1 MGWLRSEVPRGL
13 RWGVCSLV
21 AAFSL
26 VAVAGQNADARRR
39 KATGSSYSPAYAAI
53 VVDANSG
60 NVLHASNP
68 DALRH
73 PASLTKIMT
82 LFLLFER
89 LEAGKLKLDTPLK
102 VSEHAEDQAPT
113 KLGLEDGETIRVE
126 EAIKGMVT
134 RSANDAAVVVAEA
147 LADSEEEFARLMT
160 RKAHALGMSKT
171 VYKNA
176 SGLPNDSQVTT
187 ARDQAILGRA
197 IQERFP
203 AYYKYFQTQSF
214 VFRGHTIGNH
224 NRLLGRVEGVDG
236 IKTGFTNASGFNLV
250 TSLRRDKRHVV
261 AVVLGGSSAG
271 SRDSRMRELLSQY
284 VPSASTKR
292 TAPMIAEAAT
302 PKNEASKEA
311 SKSEGAKIDAIKL
324 EMAKKEP
331 VRATPADAK
340 PEGQHFDLASASS
353 VPVHLDLPPA
363 TVGQR
368 TAPGSSDPIQPV
380 AVKTFNVKGNNTVA
394 LAAPAPFAGLPRPS
408 EPTREPTRT
417 ETARAETPRTE
428 TARAEPA
435 RTEPTRT
442 EPTRIAAA
450 APAGGALP
458 PPPPGARPGVL
469 GVLPANVAMAT
480 PPVDPATSAPEAVK
494 PRPRSGWIIQIG
506 AYPDED
512 EAKRRLGMV
521 KIKALRMLS
530 TADPFTEP
538 TVKDGTTYYRAR
550 FAGLDKD
557 QAEAVCKFLKR
568 NDVECVAIKN

>member
-39 KATGSSYSPAYAAI
+39 KASGSNYSPAYAAI

-82 LFLLFER
+82 LYMLFER

-102 VSEHAEDQAPT
+102 VSAHAEDQAPT

-126 EAIKGMVT
+126 DAIKGMVT

-147 LADSEEEFARLMT
+147 LAESEEEFARLMT

-171 VYKNA
+171 VYRNA
-176 SGLPNDSQVTT
+176 SGLPNDAQVTT

-203 AYYKYFQTQSF
+203 TYYKYFQTKSF

-224 NRLLGRVEGVDG
+224 NRLLGRVDGVDG

-250 TSLRRDKRHVV
+250 TSLRRDKRYVV

-271 SRDSRMRELLSQY
+271 SRDSRMRELLTQY

-311 SKSEGAKIDAIKL
+311 VKEAIKEAAKNEVAKIDAMKIDAIKL

-331 VRATPADAK
+331 LRTAPAEAK
-340 PEGQHFDLASASS
+340 PEGQRFDLASASS

-363 TVGQR
+363 SAAPQR
-368 TAPGSSDPIQPV
+368 AAPGSSEPIQPV
-380 AVKTFNVKGNNTVA
+380 AVKTLNVKGNNTIAVA
-394 LAAPAPFAGLPRPS
+394 AQAPFAGLPRPN
-408 EPTREPTRT
+408 EATRS
-417 ETARAETPRTE
+417 
-428 TARAEPA
+428 EPA
-435 RTEPTRT
+435 RSEPAR
-442 EPTRIAAA
+442 PAAA
-450 APAGGALP
+450 APTAEALP

-469 GVLPANVAMAT
+469 GTLPASVAMAT
-480 PPVDPATSAPEAVK
+480 PAADPAPAASQA
-494 PRPRSGWIIQIG
+494 
-506 AYPDED
+506 
-512 EAKRRLGMV
+512 AK
-521 KIKALRMLS
+521 
-530 TADPFTEP
+530 
-538 TVKDGTTYYRAR
+538 
-550 FAGLDKD
+550 
-557 QAEAVCKFLKR
+557 
-568 NDVECVAIKN
+568 

>member
-39 KATGSSYSPAYAAI
+39 KASGSNYSPAYAAI

-60 NVLHASNP
+60 TVLHASNP

-82 LFLLFER
+82 LYMLFER
-89 LEAGKLKLDTPLK
+89 LEAGKLKLDTRLK
-102 VSEHAEDQAPT
+102 VSAHAEDQAPT
-113 KLGLEDGETIRVE
+113 KLDLEDGETILVE

-147 LADSEEEFARLMT
+147 LAESEEEFARLMT
-160 RKAHALGMSKT
+160 RKAHSLGMTKT
-171 VYKNA
+171 VYRNA

-203 AYYKYFQTQSF
+203 TYYKYFQTKSF

-284 VPSASTKR
+284 VPSAATKR

-302 PKNEASKEA
+302 PKNEGPKN
-311 SKSEGAKIDAIKL
+311 EGPKIDAIKS
-324 EMAKKEP
+324 EMAKNEP
-331 VRATPADAK
+331 AVVRAAPAEAK
-340 PEGQHFDLASASS
+340 PEGQRFDLASASS

-363 TVGQR
+363 SAAPQR
-368 TAPGSSDPIQPV
+368 AAPGSNDPIQPV
-380 AVKTFNVKGNNTVA
+380 MVKTFNVKGNNTVA
-394 LAAPAPFAGLPRPS
+394 LAAPAAAPFAGLPRPN
-408 EPTREPTRT
+408 
-417 ETARAETPRTE
+417 
-428 TARAEPA
+428 EPA
-435 RTEPTRT
+435 RTEPART
-442 EPTRIAAA
+442 EPPRTEPARTAVP
-450 APAGGALP
+450 APTGDALP

-469 GVLPANVAMAT
+469 GTLPASVAMAT
-480 PPVDPATSAPEAVK
+480 PPADPTPTPSQAAK
-494 PRPRSGWIIQIG
+494 PRPRSGWIIQVG

-512 EAKRRLGMV
+512 EAKRRLGTV
-521 KIKALRMLS
+521 KIKALRLLS
-530 TADPFTEP
+530 DAEPFTEP

-550 FAGLDKD
+550 FAGLNKD
-557 QAEAVCKFLKR
+557 QAEAVCSYLKR
-568 NDVECVAIKN
+568 NDVECVAIKY

>member
-39 KATGSSYSPAYAAI
+39 KASGSSYSPAYAAI

-60 NVLHASNP
+60 NILHSSNP

-82 LFLLFER
+82 LYMLFER
-89 LEAGKLKLDTPLK
+89 LDAGKIKLDTPLK

-113 KLGLEDGETIRVE
+113 KLGLEDGETIQVE

-147 LADSEEEFARLMT
+147 LAGSEEEFARLMT
-160 RKAHALGMSKT
+160 RKAQALGMSKT
-171 VYKNA
+171 VYRNA
-176 SGLPNDSQVTT
+176 SGLPNDAQVTT

-203 AYYKYFQTQSF
+203 TYYKYFQTKAF

-271 SRDSRMRELLSQY
+271 SRDSRMRELLTQY
-284 VPSASTKR
+284 VPAASTKR
-292 TAPMIAEAAT
+292 TAAMIAEAAA
-302 PKNEASKEA
+302 PKNEAPKVEA
-311 SKSEGAKIDAIKL
+311 IKSE
-324 EMAKKEP
+324 MARNEPAP
-331 VRATPADAK
+331 VRAAEAK
-340 PEGQHFDLASASS
+340 PDREGQRFDLASASS

-363 TVGQR
+363 SAAPQR
-368 TAPGSSDPIQPV
+368 AAPGSSDPIQPV
-380 AVKTFNVKGNNTVA
+380 AVKTFNVKGNNTFA
-394 LAAPAPFAGLPRPS
+394 LAAPSSAPFAGLPRPNES
-408 EPTREPTRT
+408 ARSESVRAEPTRAEP
-417 ETARAETPRTE
+417 PRP
-428 TARAEPA
+428 EPA
-435 RTEPTRT
+435 RT
-442 EPTRIAAA
+442 A
-450 APAGGALP
+450 APAPAGDALP

-469 GVLPANVAMAT
+469 GTLPASVAMAT
-480 PPVDPATSAPEAVK
+480 PPAAPPVAK
-494 PRPRSGWIIQIG
+494 PRPRGGWIVQIG

-512 EAKRRLGMV
+512 EAKRRLGTV
-521 KIKALRMLS
+521 KIKALRLLS
-530 TADPFTEP
+530 DAEPFTEP

-550 FAGLDKD
+550 FAGLNKD
-557 QAEAVCKFLKR
+557 QAEAVCSYLKR

>member
-39 KATGSSYSPAYAAI
+39 KASGSNYSPAYAAI

-60 NVLHASNP
+60 TVLHASNP

-82 LFLLFER
+82 LYMLFER

-102 VSEHAEDQAPT
+102 VSAHAEDQAPT
-113 KLGLEDGETIRVE
+113 KLDLEDGETILVE

-147 LADSEEEFARLMT
+147 LAESEEEFARLMT

-171 VYKNA
+171 VYRNA
-176 SGLPNDSQVTT
+176 SGLPNDAQVTT

-203 AYYKYFQTQSF
+203 TYYKYFQTKSF

-284 VPSASTKR
+284 VPSAATKR

-302 PKNEASKEA
+302 PKNEAAKN
-311 SKSEGAKIDAIKL
+311 EGPKVDTIKL
-324 EMAKKEP
+324 EMAKNEP
-331 VRATPADAK
+331 AAVRAAPAEAK
-340 PEGQHFDLASASS
+340 PEGQRFDLASASS
-353 VPVHLDLPPA
+353 VPVHLDLPSASAAP
-363 TVGQR
+363 QR
-368 TAPGSSDPIQPV
+368 AAPGSNDPIQPV
-380 AVKTFNVKGNNTVA
+380 MVKTFNVKGNNTVA
-394 LAAPAPFAGLPRPS
+394 SAATAPFAGLPRPN
-408 EPTREPTRT
+408 EP
-417 ETARAETPRTE
+417 ARAD
-428 TARAEPA
+428 PA
-435 RTEPTRT
+435 RTEPAR
-442 EPTRIAAA
+442 AA
-450 APAGGALP
+450 APAGDALP

-469 GVLPANVAMAT
+469 GTLPASVAMAT
-480 PPVDPATSAPEAVK
+480 PPADPAPPQAAK
-494 PRPRSGWIIQIG
+494 PRPRSGWIIQVG

-512 EAKRRLGMV
+512 EAKRRLGTV
-521 KIKALRMLS
+521 KIKALRLLS
-530 TADPFTEP
+530 DAEPFTEP

-550 FAGLDKD
+550 FAGLNKD
-557 QAEAVCKFLKR
+557 QAEAVCSYLKR

>member
-1 MGWLRSEVPRGL
+1 MGWLRSEAPRGL

-39 KATGSSYSPAYAAI
+39 KASGSNYSPAYAAI

-82 LFLLFER
+82 LYMLFER

-102 VSEHAEDQAPT
+102 VSAHAEDQAPT

-126 EAIKGMVT
+126 DAIKGMVT

-160 RKAHALGMSKT
+160 RKAQALGMSKT
-171 VYKNA
+171 VYRNA
-176 SGLPNDSQVTT
+176 SGLPNDAQVTT

-203 AYYKYFQTQSF
+203 TYYKYFQTQSF

-236 IKTGFTNASGFNLV
+236 IKTGYTNASGFNLV

-271 SRDSRMRELLSQY
+271 SRDSRMRELLTQY
-284 VPSASTKR
+284 VPSAATKR

-302 PKNEASKEA
+302 PKNE
-311 SKSEGAKIDAIKL
+311 GPKIDAIKS
-324 EMAKKEP
+324 EMAKNEP
-331 VRATPADAK
+331 AAVRAAEPKADR
-340 PEGQHFDLASASS
+340 EGQRFDLASASS
-353 VPVHLDLPPA
+353 VAVHLDLPA
-363 TVGQR
+363 TSAAQQR
-368 TAPGSSDPIQPV
+368 AAPGSSDPIQPV

-394 LAAPAPFAGLPRPS
+394 LAAPAPFAGLPRLN
-408 EPTREPTRT
+408 EPTRT
-417 ETARAETPRTE
+417 EL
-428 TARAEPA
+428 A
-435 RTEPTRT
+435 RT
-442 EPTRIAAA
+442 AAA
-450 APAGGALP
+450 APAGDALPP

-469 GVLPANVAMAT
+469 GTLPASAMAT
-480 PPVDPATSAPEAVK
+480 PPADPVPSAPQAAK
-494 PRPRSGWIIQIG
+494 PGPRGGWIIQVG

-512 EAKRRLGMV
+512 EAKRRLGTV
-521 KIKALRMLS
+521 KIKALRLLS
-530 TADPFTEP
+530 DAEPFTEP
-538 TVKDGTTYYRAR
+538 TIKDGATYYRAR
-550 FAGLDKD
+550 FAGLNKD
-557 QAEAVCKFLKR
+557 QAEAVCSYLKR
-568 NDVECVAIKN
+568 NDVECVAMKN

>member
-39 KATGSSYSPAYAAI
+39 KTTGSSYSPAYAAI

-82 LFLLFER
+82 LYLLFER

-126 EAIKGMVT
+126 DAIKGMVT

-176 SGLPNDSQVTT
+176 SGLPNDAQVTS

-203 AYYKYFQTQSF
+203 NYYKYFQTRSF

-271 SRDSRMRELLSQY
+271 SRDSRMRDLLSQY

-311 SKSEGAKIDAIKL
+311 AKNEAAKIDAIKID
-324 EMAKKEP
+324 MAKKEP
-331 VRATPADAK
+331 VRAAAAEAK
-340 PEGQHFDLASASS
+340 PEGQRFDLASASS

-363 TVGQR
+363 SAAPQR
-368 TAPGSSDPIQPV
+368 AAPGSTDPIQPV
-380 AVKTFNVKGNNTVA
+380 AVKTFNVKGNNTVV
-394 LAAPAPFAGLPRPS
+394 LAAPAPFAGLPRPA
-408 EPTREPTRT
+408 ETVRA
-417 ETARAETPRTE
+417 ETARS
-428 TARAEPA
+428 
-435 RTEPTRT
+435 EPTRT
-442 EPTRIAAA
+442 EPTRTAAA
-450 APAGGALP
+450 APAGDALP

-480 PPVDPATSAPEAVK
+480 PPVDSAPLAPEAAKEATK
-494 PRPRSGWIIQIG
+494 PRPRSGWIIQVG

-521 KIKALRMLS
+521 KIKALRLLS